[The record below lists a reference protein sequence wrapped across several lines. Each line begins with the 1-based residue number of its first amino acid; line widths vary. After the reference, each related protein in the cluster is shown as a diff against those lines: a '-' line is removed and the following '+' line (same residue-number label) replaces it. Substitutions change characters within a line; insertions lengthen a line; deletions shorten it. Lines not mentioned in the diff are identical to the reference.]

1 MADKIF
7 PESGLPIRKS
17 VDLLPQIFKTNANEK
32 FMAGVIDPLIQPG
45 VLQKTVGYVGK
56 RYGKTFNG
64 KDIYLDT
71 DNTLRSRYQLEP
83 GVIINN
89 NNNTIENFYDYLDF
103 KNQLKFF
110 NNNLER
116 DNLITSQDHYSW
128 NPPIEWDLF
137 VNFRE
142 YYWVPSGPPT
152 VKVLGQGQAVV
163 STYRVRQG
171 AGATW
176 ILYPDGQTNNPTLTL
191 YRGQTYKFDINS
203 PREGFTIR
211 TAFDTGSLKYNS
223 TLPYVPKQ
231 LAVYDGKLWRAKNYI
246 TASVNGTITAGDDWE
261 LVDEN
266 VQTSKFDYFDGV
278 TNNGQT
284 NGTLTFNVP
293 LDAPDV
299 LYYQSSINPD
309 RFGRFTIADVEDNTK
324 IDIEK
329 EILGKQTYTSNN
341 GVEFVNGLVVNFRG
355 KVTPS
360 KYASDNWLVENVGR
374 EIKLIKFTDL
384 EVPRITTQVPE
395 VIFDNAGFDTEPFD
409 DATTYPGEKDY
420 ITICRASIDANPWS
434 RYNRWFHKAT
444 LEQAHKLNGT
454 DFEAG
459 DSFRA
464 KRPIIEF
471 RPSLQLFNHGSIAK
485 QPVDFIDNFTTDVFS
500 TIEGSQGYSVD
511 GEFLYQGARLLVVA
525 DTDSMAN
532 NKIYQVNFIT
542 HNGIKQIAL
551 KETVDSESLL
561 GECVLVRIGNVNRGL
576 MYHYNG
582 IAWVASQK
590 KTKVNQPPLFDLFDN
605 NGTSFSNAD
614 TYPVSTFVG
623 TKIISYKLGSS
634 VSDSELG
641 FSLSYLNI
649 DNVGDLLFSFDLDKD
664 SFSYTENQTT
674 ITNNINTGF
683 YRFNPLDEFGNGW
696 SKTDQTYLQPIIDH
710 QIVTVATNELFFNS
724 INWEEFVESD
734 KTKILIY
741 RNGLIYKNDY
751 TRYNNKFTF
760 SSTFSVNDTVVIKIF
775 ADVDPDQGYY
785 QLPHGLEKNPLNE
798 KLTSFTLGQATD
810 HLSTALDV
818 SSEFV
823 GTYPGTSNLRNI
835 NGYQTRCM
843 RFLKHSGIAPMAVA
857 LLCDKNTNI
866 IKSIRYSLKSYSD
879 FKNEFTKRI
888 TEKYIDGTISNYVDQ
903 IISDMSSAKD
913 SSNPF
918 ADSDMIGS
926 GAHTDINYLVEDEG
940 INVFALSSKF
950 DLNALSRKAVYVY
963 LNDKQI
969 IHGKDYTFDSTFGF
983 VRLSITLVEGDII
996 SIREYVST
1004 AFNYIPATPSKLGLY
1019 KKYLPR
1025 KFLDDTYVTPR
1036 NAIQGHDGSIVK
1048 AFNDY
1053 RDDAILELELRIYN
1067 NIKQKYDESV
1077 FDIDAIFGGF
1087 YGNALYKKNDVD
1099 SITHQD
1105 FLKWVANTDIDYTNS
1120 QQYFDRQNSFTYTYS
1135 NMTDPTGT
1143 KTLPGYWRGVY
1154 QWFYDTTRP
1163 HTCPWEILGF
1173 SEKPT
1178 WWESVYGPAPYTK
1191 NNLLLWEDIR
1201 DGIIRQGPRA
1211 GTYERYARPTI
1222 MSHIPTDG
1230 DGLLL
1235 SPLDS
1240 GLATNY
1246 TLVNNMGDFRI
1257 GDGSPAE
1264 YAWISSSEY
1273 PYAIITALCLLKPF
1287 EFITDSFDRSRVTL
1301 NPLGQTVSVDSSV
1314 FTNLSDLVIP
1324 VVGGVQVS
1332 GLITFVS
1339 SYIISKN
1346 LDPASLLTKLEN
1358 LDVKLSTRLSGF
1370 VDQTE
1375 QKYLLD
1381 SKSPTS
1387 TTSSVYV
1394 PNENYDIIFN
1404 VGVPMYSLAYSGV
1417 LIEKQAAGW
1426 KIRGYDTYTP
1436 YFNYFEPIS
1445 SSVDP
1450 LMSVGGVSEK
1460 FLNWQAD
1467 KLYGNGDIIRYQDKF
1482 YRALKSHTSTDP
1494 FDSTLWKLLAKLPV
1508 VGGVEA
1514 YFRRTFDKLR
1524 LKQMVYGTVLKTIQ
1538 EVVNFL
1544 LGYEEYLKTMGIS
1557 FDRYNSETQTAYNWQ
1572 TSCKEFLF
1580 WTKHNWAVGSLL
1592 TLSPSAE
1599 QIDVKLA
1606 LGVADDLFDSF
1617 YDYQIYQS
1625 DGTRLLPIHINVT
1638 RDFQSLSVS
1647 TVNTNE
1653 GIYFI
1658 RIHFVLKEHV
1668 TVFDDR
1674 TVFNDVIYDKTTG
1687 YRQERIKSRGFRTVD
1702 WDGDY
1707 TSPGFI
1713 FDNVNIKAWEP
1724 YTDYRLGDIVS
1735 YKSYNWTSI
1744 KTQEGTATF
1753 VNSGWSKLDTTPTK
1767 GLVPNFDYRIN
1778 QFEDYFNVDADG
1790 LGSSQRELSRHVL
1803 GYQTRTYLQNMA
1815 EDNVSQFKIYQGFIR
1830 EKGTAN
1836 SITKVFD
1843 KLSKTDSGSI
1853 ELNEEWAFSV
1863 GKFGG
1868 TDQFSEREFRILKSD
1883 FQVNPQPILIAPLDS
1898 NADILDQFMRIPQ
1911 ANFTIS
1917 PLPFTKDIN
1926 PTKRYQ
1932 VSSRIAGYVN
1942 SSQVEWIIKSRDDIV
1957 GLDITQFGE
1966 NHHVWVT
1973 FDKVSWTV
1981 LRYNVNLL
1989 LSVVSAVTTNKT
2001 TVELILN
2008 RQHDIAVDDIIGIT
2022 NIGNL
2027 IGFHKVTKIT
2037 DQSIFIVT
2045 ATPPKDASFD
2055 ISTVANVGLFSVARL
2070 NNYNIADPETI
2081 ASLSAG
2087 SKLWIDNNEDGLWEV
2102 SEKQKQFNL
2111 VNLADYGTTSP
2122 TNNGSAVVYSTSLG
2136 QTISSMPRSNLVA
2149 VYTERAEGLKSLQV
2163 MMPPNAISAAVNL
2176 VFGETLAISPDG
2188 KWLAVGSP
2196 KASGVKSDYQGPY
2209 TVSQAYTRGDIV
2221 LDNGKLWRALV
2232 NVPASIGDST
2242 ITISSEDWEPARIVT
2257 ANETGSNS
2265 TGFAQQGVVTMY
2277 QWTGQQWDEK
2287 YSFISPRANISE
2299 LYGSQIS
2306 IGVDSGN
2313 YYMAISAPGA
2323 ANNAGRVYLYK
2334 YAPLDNNTGE
2344 TITHEVTVGPLQGS
2358 DVGTR
2363 AYYVSGQYK
2372 PRLTFYV
2379 GNTYIFDQSDVSNI
2393 FYPNSPT
2400 AIPPVFNPHQISF
2413 TDQSSI
2419 TETTAVYEDG
2429 VTYILDNKAV
2439 TRETYFNKF
2448 TLSTTRKIQ
2457 IVVTES
2463 TPTTIYYRGGNTFF
2477 VESIVITDP
2486 GANYASNPAVV
2497 IVGDGVGATAQ
2508 AFIVDGKLDRI
2519 EVLTIGTGYTYATV
2533 AFSSGSQGNT
2543 IAAQA
2548 TANLQIETTVSV
2560 PGNSI
2565 TVKFPTIAKEWQHLD
2580 NQNYLGKYNPI
2591 PPVGWTVG
2599 SPYQYPTGS
2608 IVWHDNSLWQ
2618 SLEDQNGDGS
2628 TIIPFEDRSQWQKL
2642 DPVSTQSSL
2651 PTNLAFDDDGSTLE
2665 SGMLS
2670 PLDIAELVKAG
2681 DKFGTSM
2688 AMDATGSVLVIGAP
2702 ESDGQYFTNYRG
2714 LWNNDQTYLNSDV
2727 VRYGNSYYR
2736 ASATAYG
2743 SLVTPSTNPIWVS
2756 LESQSNISSGKI
2768 FIYQRNP
2775 YGFYNLTQTVTS
2787 DSLQAINDLPSG
2799 QILSGDLFGYAIDID
2814 SSGKTIIASSPQ
2826 ADLTYENQGSVYVFR
2841 YDTDSTF
2848 REYRLKQKLQSY
2860 ESTQNKL
2867 FGFTVSISER
2877 MERIVVGAANP
2888 PYSLNTRFDSITGTS
2903 FDGAYFNYSNG
2914 YTGQVYVYELKDQ
2927 IYLLAEK
2934 LEANL
2939 LENEGFGYAI
2949 DSSSSVI
2956 VVGSPNYKIIDAV
2969 RGPVNVGIT
2978 RLFKKD
2984 PQSSSW
2990 QQLSVEQ
2997 PLINID
3003 LLKNIALYDDVKNVK
3018 ITDLEIIDHA
3028 KFKIVGAAESEI
3040 KFKTPYDPA
3049 IYNVNNS
3056 TYDVI
3061 VDSDIAW
3068 FEKNVGALWWDVGT
3082 VKWVYYEQ
3090 DDISYRTG
3098 NWNRLAEG
3106 SSIDVYEWVESTYT
3120 PTEWAKLSDTV
3131 KGLALNISGQP
3142 AYGNSVYSI
3151 REFYNPATGLVNGT
3165 KYYFWVK
3172 NKNTLPVGIT
3182 GRKLPAYNVAIL
3194 IASPESVGTPL
3205 LAIID
3210 KDKFLAYNLSS
3221 VITGD
3226 SALLNIEYYHTE
3238 ESSNLVHSEY
3248 QLLTEGIATSLPA
3261 LSLEQKW
3268 LDSLI
3273 GVNEAGN
3280 PVPDPSLPLKQKYG
3294 IKFRPIQTMFVD
3306 RATALKI
3313 VIDSVNSILTTKP
3326 FADLINF
3333 ENLNKVD
3340 TIPNS
3345 VLNLYDL
3352 SVDTITDLN
3361 LVGTIR
3367 IKPAVFN
3374 VNVVDGEVDTID
3386 IVDAGFGYRTV
3397 PSIDIIGDGVGAR
3410 ATLTLDTQ
3418 GRVKNVQVVLRGRKY
3433 TSATVNI
3440 RKFSVLVY
3448 NDETFNNF
3456 WSIYSWDNIRG
3467 EFFKNRVQAYNT
3479 TKYWAYSDW
3488 YADGYSNVTRI
3499 VQEITNLY
3507 LEPTLKINVG
3517 DLIRVKEY
3525 ANGGWALLKRVTDNT
3540 GTILGKY
3547 ILVGRE
3553 NGTIQINSEIYNL
3566 KVYDSVAT
3574 YDEQV
3579 YDKQPTRELRFIFKA
3594 IKENIFIDDLDAE
3607 WNKLF
3612 FTSMRYIFSEQLYVD
3627 WAFKTS
3633 FLNAIHNV
3641 GGLEQRSNYKNDNL
3655 ESFQSYIEEVKP
3667 FRTTIR
3673 EYTSRYADIDRAG
3686 AATTDFDL
3694 PAVYDSISQQIIPV
3708 TIDSVELNS
3717 YPWKSWKD
3725 NNTYSIT
3732 GITLANA
3739 GADYKTPPTVSI
3751 TGDGTGATAQ
3761 AYISRG
3767 SVIAVKMTNVGNG
3780 YTYATV
3786 SLVGGNGTS
3795 SNIAKANAIL
3805 GEGKVRSFNVGL
3817 KFDRITK
3824 TGSNIE
3830 YTYIQTGDK
3839 TSAYYDPTFIADGFT
3854 AIFDL
3859 KYPPTRDKTAIAVSI
3874 NSDIIL
3880 DSDYSITLYT
3890 LDSDTYHILRG
3901 KLKLNNLPSSG
3912 DIIEISYKKNDAILD
3927 SVDRINKYYAPV
3939 GGMPGKD
3946 LGQLMTGIDFGGV
3959 MIQGTTFDVSGGWD
3973 ALPWFTDTWDSV
3985 ETNSDYYYR
3994 ADGSTTVIVLPFT
4007 PADGTVLSIYL
4018 KRSDTTTRIDDP
4030 RFESGDSSLIT
4041 NTNAVMPTFIGD
4053 GSTNFVVIHEYLR
4066 TVEDDILIFRPLD
4079 SDGTVIIK
4087 DPNIIDTNIV
4097 GGTLSAI
4104 NGAYSTAT
4112 GTMAEDIVVDG
4123 EKFISPDQ
4131 VPAPEENIPGQVLDS
4146 VSIKVFQVEQTG
4158 SAPLQSKIAIG
4169 DGVKKK
4175 YSIGLTVLEE
4185 NSVIVYLDKV
4195 ACDQIGVDSS
4205 LQYSIDYITNEI
4217 IFVNPPESGTLVEI
4231 LSIGIGGIAILD
4243 YQEFQADGDTILFLT
4258 RANYVDTA
4266 SVIVTVDGVQVD
4278 VGFINSS
4285 EVIDTVGR
4293 TMIQFAE
4300 KPAQRQIIKIVCLG
4314 ASTDVDSTGQSL
4326 IRVNQQTV
4334 VYDGVNLSFDLDRFV
4349 NLSRSSAAGSMIVEV
4364 NGVQLKGV
4372 DTKFVIYDGT
4382 NNNVGIGIDPYE
4394 VPYTA
4399 TQENIK
4405 VYVNNELKRYILDY
4419 FYNGEDNTVTVSTDV
4434 LSINDEIKIELD
4446 LRSQYIVENNNLVL
4460 TATTFIDQDS
4470 TFTIFAGDEI
4480 TITWFSE
4487 YPNLN
4492 VISDQFRGGQV
4503 RYHLDRSPI
4512 SASYVWI
4519 YRNGVRLS
4527 QEYDYEVSLPRGV
4540 VYMKDKGVITDEI
4553 KIVQFGNHNRR
4564 PAVAFEIFKDML
4576 NTYHFKRFSMNKN
4589 VVLAQDLLY
4598 YDQQIVVTDASN
4610 LFEPIKIRNIPG
4622 TVYIGNERIDYF
4634 EKTGNIL
4641 SQLRRGSYGTAIA
4654 EVHITGKEVVD
4665 ISRVES
4671 VPYNETQERTDF
4683 VSDGSSALVGLL
4695 DFVPTVGTRTAWTR
4709 TTIPDT
4715 FGPCDQIEVFVGGKR
4730 LRKDPVDTYN
4740 QANGISSPAADE
4752 VIEAEFSVDGV
4763 TPYIRLTQVA
4773 PAGTRITVIR
4783 KTGKTWYD
4791 RGDTTA
4797 TSGLTLLRNQNPIM
4811 RFVSEKASEL
4821 PE

>member
-45 VLQKTVGYVGK
+45 VLQKTVGYIGK
-56 RYGKTFNG
+56 RYGKTFKG
-64 KDIYLDT
+64 SDVYLDT

-83 GVIINN
+83 GVVIKNED
-89 NNNTIENFYDYLDF
+89 TVENFYDYLDF

-116 DNLITSQDHYSW
+116 DDLITSQDHYSW

-152 VKVLGQGQAVV
+152 VKVLGQGQDIV

-191 YRGQTYKFDINS
+191 YRGQTYKFNINS

-223 TLPYVPKQ
+223 TLPYVPNQ

-246 TASVNGTITAGDDWE
+246 TASVNGTITEGDDWE
-261 LVDEN
+261 IVDEN
-266 VQTSKFDYFDGV
+266 VQTSKFDYFNGV
-278 TNNGQT
+278 TNNGET
-284 NGTLTFNVP
+284 NGTLTFEVP

-309 RFGRFTIADVEDNTK
+309 RFGRIMIADIEDNTK

-360 KYASDNWLVENVGR
+360 KYADDNWLVENVGR

-420 ITICRASIDANPWS
+420 ITICRASIDSNPWS
-434 RYNRWFHKAT
+434 RYNRWFHRST
-444 LEQAHKLNGT
+444 LEMAHRLNGT

-464 KRPIIEF
+464 KRPVIEF
-471 RPSLQLFNHGSIAK
+471 RPNLQLFNHGSIAK
-485 QPVDFIDNFTTDVFS
+485 QPVDFIDTFTTDVFS

-542 HNGIKQIAL
+542 HNGVKQIAL
-551 KETVDSESLL
+551 KDTTDSESMI
-561 GECVLVRIGNVNRGL
+561 GECVLVRAGNVNKGL
-576 MYHYNG
+576 MYHYDG
-582 IAWVASQK
+582 VAWVASQK
-590 KTKVNQPPLFDLFDN
+590 KTAVNQPPLFDLFDT
-605 NGTSFSNAD
+605 NGTSLSNND
-614 TYPVSTFVG
+614 TYPVSTFAG
-623 TKIISYKLGSS
+623 TKIISYTVGSS
-634 VSDSELG
+634 VADSELG

-649 DNVGDLLFSFDLDKD
+649 DNVGDLLFTFDLDKD

-674 ITNNINTGF
+674 FTKNINTGF

-696 SKTDQTYLQPIIDH
+696 TKTDQTYLQPIIDS
-710 QIVTVATNELFFNS
+710 QIVTTVTNELTFNS
-724 INWEEFVESD
+724 VNWDNFVESAD
-734 KTKILIY
+734 TRILVY
-741 RNGLIYKNDY
+741 RNGTIFTTPYVRDNS
-751 TRYNNKFTF
+751 KFIF
-760 SSTFSVNDTVVIKIF
+760 NANFAVNDTVSVKIF
-775 ADVDPDQGYY
+775 ADIEPDQGYY
-785 QLPHGLEKNPLNE
+785 QIPHGLEKNPLNE
-798 KLTSFTLGQATD
+798 SLKSFTLGQATD
-810 HLSTALDV
+810 HLFTALDV
-818 SSEFV
+818 TSEFN

-835 NGYQTRCM
+835 DGYQSRCM
-843 RFLKHSGIAPMAVA
+843 RFLKHSGVAPMAVA

-888 TEKYIDGTISNYVDQ
+888 TENYIDGTVSNYVDQ

-913 SSNPF
+913 STNPF
-918 ADSDMIGS
+918 ADSDMVGS

-940 INVFALSSKF
+940 ITVFALSEKF
-950 DLNALSRKAVYVY
+950 DLTRLSRKAVYVY
-963 LNDKQI
+963 LNNQQLI
-969 IHGKDYTFDSTFGF
+969 NGKDYTFDSTFGF
-983 VRLSITLVEGDII
+983 VRLSVTLTEGDII

-1004 AFNYIPATPSKLGLY
+1004 SFNYIPATPSKLGLY

-1025 KFLDDTYVTPR
+1025 KFLDDTYVEPR
-1036 NAIQGHDGSIVK
+1036 YVIQGHDGSIVT

-1067 NIKQKYDESV
+1067 NIKQQYTEAV
-1077 FDIDAIFGGF
+1077 FDIDNIFGGY
-1087 YGNALYKKNDVD
+1087 YGNALYTKQDVD
-1099 SITHQD
+1099 AITNQD
-1105 FLKWVANTDIDYTNS
+1105 FLRWVANTDIDYTTS
-1120 QQYFDRQNSFTYTYS
+1120 EQYFDRQNSFTYTYS

-1143 KTLPGYWRGVY
+1143 QTLPGYWRGVY

-1163 HTCPWEILGF
+1163 HTCPWEMLGF

-1178 WWESVYGPAPYTK
+1178 WWESIYGPAPYTK
-1191 NNLLLWEDIR
+1191 NNLLLWEDMR

-1211 GTYERYARPTI
+1211 GTYERYKRPTI
-1222 MSHIPTDG
+1222 MSHIPADEN
-1230 DGLLL
+1230 GLLL
-1235 SPLDS
+1235 SPLDA

-1257 GDGSPAE
+1257 GDVSPSE
-1264 YAWISSSEY
+1264 YAWRSSSEY
-1273 PYAIITALCLLKPF
+1273 PYSVISALCLLKPF
-1287 EFITDSFDRSRVTL
+1287 EFITDSFDRSRITV
-1301 NPLGQTVSVDSSV
+1301 NALGQTVSATSSI
-1314 FTNLSDLVIP
+1314 FSKLSDLIVPI
-1324 VVGGVQVS
+1324 VGGTQVS
-1332 GLITFVS
+1332 GLVTFVS
-1339 SYIISKN
+1339 SYIRSKN
-1346 LDPASLLTKLEN
+1346 LDPAILLTKLDN
-1358 LDVKLSTRLSGF
+1358 LDVRLSTRLSGF

-1387 TTSSVYV
+1387 TSSSVYI

-1404 VGVPMYSLAYSGV
+1404 VGVPMYSIAYSGV
-1417 LIEKQAAGW
+1417 LIEKQASGW
-1426 KIRGYDTYTP
+1426 KVRGYDSNTP
-1436 YFNYFEPIS
+1436 YFNYFAPIA

-1450 LMSVGGVSEK
+1450 VMSVGGVSEK
-1460 FLNWQAD
+1460 FLDWTAD
-1467 KLYGNGDIIRYQDKF
+1467 KLYGNGDIIRYQNKF
-1482 YRALKSHTSTDP
+1482 YRALKSHTSTAP
-1494 FDSTLWKLLAKLPV
+1494 FDSSLWKLLAKLPV

-1514 YFRRTFDKLR
+1514 YFRKTFDKLN

-1544 LGYEEYLKTMGIS
+1544 LGYEEYLKTIGLS

-1617 YDYQIYQS
+1617 YDYQIFQS

-1707 TSPGFI
+1707 TSPGFL

-1744 KTQEGTATF
+1744 QNQEGTATF
-1753 VNSGWSKLDTTPTK
+1753 VNANWSKLDSNPTK
-1767 GLVPNFDYRIN
+1767 GLVANFDYRIN

-1803 GYQTRTYLQNMA
+1803 GYQTRQYLQNMA

-1830 EKGTAN
+1830 EKGTSN

-1883 FQVNPQPILIAPLDS
+1883 FQVNPQPILIAPTDS
-1898 NADILDQFMRIPQ
+1898 GADILDQFMRVPQ

-1917 PLPFTKDIN
+1917 PLPFTKNIN

-1932 VSSRIAGYVN
+1932 SSSRVAGYVN
-1942 SSQVEWIIKSRDDIV
+1942 SSQVEWVVKSRDDLLN
-1957 GLDITQFGE
+1957 LDITQFNE
-1966 NHHVWVT
+1966 NDHVWVT

-1981 LRYNVNLL
+1981 LRYNVNAL
-1989 LSVVSAVTTNKT
+1989 LSIVSATTTNKT
-2001 TVELILN
+2001 TVELTLN
-2008 RQHDIAVDDIIGIT
+2008 RPHDIAVDDIIGIT
-2022 NIGNL
+2022 SIENL
-2027 IGFHKVTKIT
+2027 IGFHKVTNIT
-2037 DQSIFIVT
+2037 SQSISIVT

-2055 ISTVANVGLFSVARL
+2055 ISTVANVGLFSETRL
-2070 NNYNIADPETI
+2070 ANYNIADPELV

-2087 SKLWIDNNEDGLWEV
+2087 AKLWIDSNEDGLWEV

-2111 VNLADYGTTSP
+2111 IGLADYGTTTP

-2149 VYTERAEGLKSLQV
+2149 VYVEREEGLKSFQV
-2163 MMPPNAISAAVNL
+2163 MMPPTAISTAVNL
-2176 VFGETLAISPDG
+2176 VFGEALAVSPDG

-2209 TVSQAYTRGDIV
+2209 TASQAYSQGDIV
-2221 LDNGKLWRALV
+2221 LSSGKLWRAV
-2232 NVPASIGDST
+2232 VDVPASLGDST
-2242 ITISSEDWEPARIVT
+2242 VTMGMDDWEPARIVT

-2265 TGFAQQGVVTMY
+2265 TGFASQGTVTMY

-2287 YSFISPRANISE
+2287 YSFISPRANTGE

-2306 IGVDSGN
+2306 IGVDSGD
-2313 YYMAISAPGA
+2313 YYMAVSAPGA
-2323 ANNAGRVYLYK
+2323 ENNTGRIYLYK
-2334 YAPLDNNTGE
+2334 YAPLEIVAGE
-2344 TITHEVTVGPLQGS
+2344 TITYEVTVGPLQGS

-2363 AYYVSGQYK
+2363 AYYINGQYK
-2372 PRLTFYV
+2372 PILTFVV
-2379 GNTYIFDQSDVSNI
+2379 GNTYVFDQTDLSNI
-2393 FYPNSPT
+2393 FYPNSTT
-2400 AIPPVFNPHQISF
+2400 AIPPVFNPHPVSF

-2419 TETTAVYEDG
+2419 TETTALYQDG
-2429 VTYILDNKAV
+2429 VTYMLDNKEV
-2439 TRETYFNKF
+2439 TLEVYLNRF
-2448 TLSTTRKIQ
+2448 TLATTRKVQ
-2457 IVVTES
+2457 ITITES
-2463 TPTTIYYRGGNTFF
+2463 TPTIFYYRGGNTFF
-2477 VESIVITDP
+2477 VASIDVTDP
-2486 GANYASNPAVV
+2486 GDNYASNPAVV
-2497 IVGDGVGATAQ
+2497 IQGDGVGATAQ
-2508 AFIVDGKLDRI
+2508 AFIVNGKLDRV

-2533 AFSSGSQGNT
+2533 GFSSGTQGNT
-2543 IAAQA
+2543 ISAKASV
-2548 TANLQIETTVSV
+2548 NLQIETTVSV
-2560 PGNSI
+2560 PGNKI
-2565 TVKFPTIAKEWQHLD
+2565 VKKFPSIAKEWQHLD
-2580 NQNYLGKYNPI
+2580 NQNYLGKYNSI
-2591 PPVGWTVG
+2591 PPVGWTAG
-2599 SPYQYPTGS
+2599 DPYQYPMGS

-2628 TIIPFEDRSQWQKL
+2628 TIIPFEERSQWQKL

-2670 PLDIAELVKAG
+2670 PLDIAELVKIG

-2688 AMDATGSVLVIGAP
+2688 AMDATGSVLVVGAP

-2714 LWNNDQTYLNSDV
+2714 LWSIDQPYLASDV
-2727 VRYGNSYYR
+2727 VKYGNSYYR
-2736 ASATAYG
+2736 ATASAYG
-2743 SLVTPSTNPIWVS
+2743 SSVTPSVNPIWTV
-2756 LESQSNISSGKI
+2756 LESQNNISSGKI
-2768 FIYQRNP
+2768 FIYQRNA
-2775 YGFYNLTQTVTS
+2775 YGFYSLTQSITS
-2787 DSLQAINDLPSG
+2787 DNLQAINDLPSG
-2799 QILSGDLFGYAIDID
+2799 QILSGDLFGYSIDID
-2814 SSGKTIIASSPQ
+2814 SSGKTIVVSSPQ
-2826 ADLTYENQGSVYVFR
+2826 SDLTYENQGSVYVFR

-2848 REYRLKQKLQSY
+2848 REYRLKQRLQSY
-2860 ESTQNKL
+2860 ESTVNKL

-2888 PYSLNTRFDSITGTS
+2888 PYALNTRFDSITGTT
-2903 FDGAYFNYSNG
+2903 FDGTYFNYSNG

-2927 IYLLAEK
+2927 VYFLAEK
-2934 LEANL
+2934 LEADL

-2949 DSSSSVI
+2949 DSTASVI
-2956 VVGSPNYKIIDAV
+2956 VVGSPNYKITEPA
-2969 RGPVNVGIT
+2969 RGTVNAGIT

-2984 PQSSSW
+2984 PASASW
-2990 QQLSVEQ
+2990 QQLAVEE

-3003 LLKNIALYDDVKNVK
+3003 LLKNISLYDDVKNVK

-3028 KFKIVGAAESEI
+3028 KFKIVGAAEEEI

-3049 IYNVNNS
+3049 VYNVNNS

-3061 VDSDIAW
+3061 VDADIAW
-3068 FEKNVGALWWDVGT
+3068 FEKNVGALWWDIST

-3090 DDISYRTG
+3090 DDISYRSG

-3106 SSIDVYEWVESTYT
+3106 ASIDVYEWVETTYT
-3120 PTEWAKLSDTV
+3120 PTEWAKLADTV
-3131 KGLALNISGQP
+3131 KGLAQNISGQP

-3172 NKNTLPVGIT
+3172 NKNTLPAGIT
-3182 GRKLPAYNVAIL
+3182 NRKIPAYNVSIL
-3194 IASPESVGTPL
+3194 IAAPESLGTPL
-3205 LAIID
+3205 IAIID
-3210 KDKFLAYNLSS
+3210 KDKFLAYNLAS

-3226 SALLNIEYYHTE
+3226 SALFNIEYYHTE
-3238 ESSNLVHSEY
+3238 ESSNLVHHEY
-3248 QLLTEGIATSLPA
+3248 QLLTEGVSTSLP
-3261 LSLEQKW
+3261 SLAFEQKW

-3273 GVNEAGN
+3273 GVNEVGQ
-3280 PVPDPSLPLKQKYG
+3280 PVPDPSLPAKQRYG
-3294 IKFRPIQTMFVD
+3294 VKFRPIQTMFVD

-3313 VIDSVNSILTTKP
+3313 VIDRVNSILTTKP
-3326 FADLINF
+3326 FADLIDF

-3340 TIPNS
+3340 TQPSS

-3352 SVDTITDLN
+3352 AVDNLTELS
-3361 LVGTIR
+3361 LVGTTR
-3367 IKPAVFN
+3367 IAPAVFS

-3386 IVDAGFGYRTV
+3386 IVNAGFGYRTV
-3397 PSIDIIGDGVGAR
+3397 PTIEIIGDGSGAK
-3410 ATLTLDTQ
+3410 AVVTLDTQ
-3418 GRVKNVQVVLRGRKY
+3418 GRVKTVQVLLRGRKY

-3440 RKFSVLVY
+3440 RKFSVLVT
-3448 NDETFNNF
+3448 NDESFNNF
-3456 WSIYSWDNIRG
+3456 WSIYSWDNVRG
-3467 EFFKNRVQAYNT
+3467 EFFKNKVQSYDT
-3479 TKYWAYSDW
+3479 TKYWSYTDW
-3488 YADGYSNVTRI
+3488 YETGYNNITRI

-3507 LEPTLKINVG
+3507 LEPTLKINLG
-3517 DLIRVKEY
+3517 DIIRIKEY
-3525 ANGGWALLKRVTDNT
+3525 ANGGWALLKRVEDNT
-3540 GTILGKY
+3540 GNILGKY

-3553 NGTIQINSEIYNL
+3553 NGTLQINNAIYNL
-3566 KVYDSVAT
+3566 KVYDAAAS

-3579 YDKQPTRELRFIFKA
+3579 YDKMPTKELRYIFKA
-3594 IKENIFIDDLDAE
+3594 VKENIFIDDLDVE
-3607 WNKLF
+3607 WNQLF
-3612 FTSMRYIFSEQLYVD
+3612 FTSMRYVFSEQLYVD

-3641 GGLEQRSNYKNDNL
+3641 GGLEQRANYKNDNL

-3673 EYTSRYADIDRAG
+3673 EYTSRYADIDRVG
-3686 AATTDFDL
+3686 SATTDFDL
-3694 PAVYDSISQQIIPV
+3694 PAVYDSISQQIIP
-3708 TIDSVELNS
+3708 INADSYELNL

-3732 GITLANA
+3732 GIELSNK
-3739 GADYKTPPTVSI
+3739 GADYRDPPTVSI
-3751 TGDGTGATAQ
+3751 IGDGTGAVAQ
-3761 AYISRG
+3761 AYISSG
-3767 SVIAVKMTNVGNG
+3767 SVIAVKMINEGSG

-3795 SNIAKANAIL
+3795 TNIAKASVIL
-3805 GEGKVRSFNVGL
+3805 GNGKVRSFNVGL

-3824 TGSNIE
+3824 TGSNID
-3830 YTYIQTGDK
+3830 YAYVQTGDD
-3839 TSAYYDPTFIADGFT
+3839 TSAYYDPTFVADGFT
-3854 AIFDL
+3854 AVFDL
-3859 KYPPTRDKTAIAVSI
+3859 KYPPTRDKTAITVSI
-3874 NSDIIL
+3874 NSEIIL

-3890 LDSDTYHILRG
+3890 LDSDSYYILRG
-3901 KLKLNNLPSSG
+3901 KLKLNNLPVAG
-3912 DIIEISYKKNDAILD
+3912 DIIEISYKKSDAILD

-4007 PADGTVLSIYL
+4007 PADGAVLSIYL
-4018 KRSDTTTRIDDP
+4018 KRGDTTTRIDDP

-4041 NTNAVMPTFIGD
+4041 NSNAVMPTFVGD

-4079 SDGTVIIK
+4079 SDGTVIIN
-4087 DPNIIDTNIV
+4087 DPNIIDTNVV

-4104 NGAYSTAT
+4104 NGAYATAT

-4131 VPAPEENIPGQVLDS
+4131 VPAPEENVPGQVLDS
-4146 VSIKVFQVEQTG
+4146 VSIKVFHVEQTG
-4158 SAPLQSKIAIG
+4158 SAPIQSKIALGNGI
-4169 DGVKKK
+4169 KNR
-4175 YSIGLTVLEE
+4175 YNIGLTIFEE
-4185 NSVIVYLDKV
+4185 NSVIVYVDKV
-4195 ACDQIGVDSS
+4195 KCENYGVDSS
-4205 LQYSIDYITNEI
+4205 LEYSIDYLTNEVV
-4217 IFVNPPESGTLVEI
+4217 FVNAPEAGSLIEI
-4231 LSIGIGGIAILD
+4231 LSIGIGGVAILD

-4258 RANYVDTA
+4258 RANYIDTA
-4266 SVIVTVDGVQVD
+4266 SVIVTVDGVKVD

-4285 EVIDTVGR
+4285 EVIDTTDR

-4300 KPAQRQIIKIVCLG
+4300 KPAIRQIIKIVCLG
-4314 ASTDVDSTGQSL
+4314 AGLDTDSAGQAL

-4334 VYDGVNLSFDLDRFV
+4334 VYDGTNLSFDLDRFV
-4349 NLSRSSAAGSMIVEV
+4349 NLSRSSAAGSMVVEV

-4382 NNNVGIGIDPYE
+4382 NNTVGIARDPYE

-4405 VYVNNELKRYILDY
+4405 VYVNNELTRYILDY
-4419 FYNGEDNTVTVSTDV
+4419 SYNGEDNTVTVSTDI

-4460 TATTFIDQDS
+4460 NSTTFVDNDS

-4480 TITWFSE
+4480 TVTWFSE
-4487 YPNLN
+4487 YPSLS

-4503 RYHLDRSPI
+4503 RYKLDRTPI
-4512 SASYVWI
+4512 SASYIWV
-4519 YRNGVRLS
+4519 YRNGLRLS

-4540 VYMKDKGVITDEI
+4540 VYMKDAGSIDDEI

-4564 PAVAFEIFKDML
+4564 PPVAFEIFKDML
-4576 NTYHFKRFSMNKN
+4576 NTYHYKRFSMNKN
-4589 VVLAQDLLY
+4589 VTLAQDLAY
-4598 YDQQIVVTDASN
+4598 YDQQIIVTDASN
-4610 LFEPIKIRNIPG
+4610 LFDPIKIRNIPG
-4622 TVYIGNERIDYF
+4622 TIYVGNERIDYF
-4634 EKTGNIL
+4634 EKNGNTL

-4654 EVHITGKEVVD
+4654 TVHATGTEVVD
-4665 ISRVES
+4665 ISKVES

-4683 VSDGSSALVGLL
+4683 VSDGSSSLIGVL
-4695 DFVPTVGTRTAWTR
+4695 DFVPVIGTRTSWSR
-4709 TTIPDT
+4709 TTIPAE

-4740 QANGISSPAADE
+4740 QANGVASPAADE
-4752 VIEAEFSVDGV
+4752 IVEAEFSVDGV
-4763 TPYIRLTQVA
+4763 TPYIRLTQLA

-4791 RGDTTA
+4791 RGATTA

-4811 RFVSEKASEL
+4811 RFLTEKASEL